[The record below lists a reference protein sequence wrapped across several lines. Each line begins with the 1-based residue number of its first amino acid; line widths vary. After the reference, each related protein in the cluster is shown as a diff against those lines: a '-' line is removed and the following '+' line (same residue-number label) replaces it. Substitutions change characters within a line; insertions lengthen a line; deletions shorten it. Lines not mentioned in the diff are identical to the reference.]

1 MANVAEGE
9 AQFSSMVWFMGV
21 VEDIN
26 DPLMINRVRVRCIG
40 YHPKDKTLLPTGD
53 LPWAPFISSTAQM
66 SAPLINQG
74 DWVVGFFLDGAQAQQ
89 PAVIGSIVSI
99 PEGAANPNEGFYD
112 PSGIHPRFPGEGTNP
127 RHARGEVG
135 TEDRN
140 AVAFS
145 RSTATPGIPA
155 ADGTKFAEP
164 LSQFDA
170 RYPFNHVIETDGGNV
185 LELDDTPEAERVQ
198 IFHRKGSFVE
208 FHPDGTVVHRGAND
222 RFHVIF
228 RNENLF
234 AGGNMNMSVVG
245 SVNILAGSN
254 TNISTTGDATWTVGG
269 DLKLNVG
276 GNFDLATAGA
286 VKISSAESIKM
297 DTSGNLDLASGASV
311 GIDAAGSA
319 TLYAGGTCGVRGSK
333 LELEGST
340 TLITTSRL
348 WTGGVVKPTSG
359 PNVITPATPIEI
371 AIVSGGPTVFEI
383 LAQDDD
389 EPKTIEEY
397 NAILTAAGLPPAN
410 TAPAV
415 EGEKNTP
422 PAGGEKKDVK
432 CGSIKLLDDY
442 SKVKVSK
449 NFTLADFTQ
458 GGKRKLQAHM
468 GVSEDEILC
477 NIVKLA
483 ENICEPIRA
492 AGIRFNITSCWRR
505 PGDAPGS
512 KATSDHNFGRAV
524 DINVLGMS
532 AYEGAQKIYP
542 IVGKIAKQFLLE
554 YASGPGWLHI
564 AYQEGAKHALPQATF
579 RNNGIY
585 ARNQFVDLKP
595 GVRAG

>member
-1 MANVAEGE
+1 METGQSN
-9 AQFSSMVWFMGV
+9 FKNMVWFMGV

-26 DPLMINRVRVRCIG
+26 DPEMLNRVRVRCIG
-40 YHPKDKTLLPTGD
+40 YHTADKTLMPTGD
-53 LPWAPFISSTAQM
+53 LPWAPFVSSTAQM
-66 SAPLINQG
+66 SSPMVNQG
-74 DWVVGFFLDGAQAQQ
+74 DWVIGFFVDGEQAQQ
-89 PAVIGSIVSI
+89 PIVIGSIVGK
-99 PEGAANPNEGFYD
+99 PESPANPNEGFYD
-112 PSGIHPRFPGEGTNP
+112 PAGVHPRFPGEGTNP

-140 AVAFS
+140 AVAYS
-145 RSTATPGIPA
+145 RSTATPGIPS

-170 RYPFNHVIETDGGNV
+170 RYPFNHVMETDGGHV
-185 LELDDTPEAERVQ
+185 FELDDTPAAERVQ

-208 FHPDGTVVHRGAND
+208 FHPDGSIVHRGAKD
-222 RFHVIF
+222 RYHIVFE
-228 RNENLF
+228 NENLY
-234 AGGNMNMSVVG
+234 AGGSMNMSVVG
-245 SVNILAGSN
+245 AVNILAGAN
-254 TNISTTGDATWTVGG
+254 TNISTGGDATWRVGG
-269 DLKLNVG
+269 NLRMDIG
-276 GNFDLATAGA
+276 GNFDVA
-286 VKISSAESIKM
+286 V
-297 DTSGNLDLASGASV
+297 
-311 GIDAAGSA
+311 
-319 TLYAGGTCGVRGSK
+319 GGTTNIDSGGTAIVYSGGNVELQGSQ
-333 LELEGST
+333 
-340 TLITTSRL
+340 
-348 WTGGVVKPTSG
+348 VHFNKPTPKPLSG
-359 PNVITPATPIEI
+359 LNAPTPITKS
-371 AIVSGGPTVFEI
+371 SGGPTVFEI
-383 LAQDDD
+383 IAQDDD

-397 NAILTAAGLPPAN
+397 NAILASAGLPPAN
-410 TAPAV
+410 TAPPV
-415 EGEKNTP
+415 EGEKSTP

-432 CGSIKLLDDY
+432 CGAIQLLDDY

-458 GGKRKLQAHM
+458 GGKRRLQPHM
-468 GVSEDEILC
+468 GVSEAEILC
-477 NIVKLA
+477 NIVKVA

-564 AYQEGAKHALPQATF
+564 AYDEGNKHGLPQATF
-579 RNNGIY
+579 RNNAVY

>member
-1 MANVAEGE
+1 METGQSN
-9 AQFSSMVWFMGV
+9 FKNMVWFMGV

-26 DPLMINRVRVRCIG
+26 DPEMLNRVRVRCIG
-40 YHPKDKTLLPTGD
+40 YHTADKTLMPTGD
-53 LPWAPFISSTAQM
+53 LPWAPFVSSTAQM
-66 SAPLINQG
+66 SSPMVNQG
-74 DWVVGFFLDGAQAQQ
+74 DWVIGFFVDGEQAQQ
-89 PAVIGSIVSI
+89 PIVIGSIVGK
-99 PEGAANPNEGFYD
+99 PESPANPNEGFYD
-112 PSGIHPRFPGEGTNP
+112 PAGVHPRFPGEGTNP

-140 AVAFS
+140 AVAYS
-145 RSTATPGIPA
+145 RSTATPGIPS

-170 RYPFNHVIETDGGNV
+170 RYPFNHVMETDGGHV
-185 LELDDTPEAERVQ
+185 FELDDTPAAERVQ

-208 FHPDGTVVHRGAND
+208 FHPDGSIVHRGAKD
-222 RFHVIF
+222 RYHIVFE
-228 RNENLF
+228 NENLY
-234 AGGNMNMSVVG
+234 AGGSMNMSVVG
-245 SVNILAGSN
+245 AVNILAGAN
-254 TNISTTGDATWTVGG
+254 TNISTGGDATWRVGG
-269 DLKLNVG
+269 NLRMDIG
-276 GNFDLATAGA
+276 GNFDVA
-286 VKISSAESIKM
+286 V
-297 DTSGNLDLASGASV
+297 
-311 GIDAAGSA
+311 
-319 TLYAGGTCGVRGSK
+319 GGTTNIDSGGTAIVYSGGNVELQGSQ
-333 LELEGST
+333 
-340 TLITTSRL
+340 
-348 WTGGVVKPTSG
+348 VHFNKPTPKPLSSLNA
-359 PNVITPATPIEI
+359 PTPITKS
-371 AIVSGGPTVFEI
+371 SGGPTVFEI
-383 LAQDDD
+383 IAQDDD

-397 NAILTAAGLPPAN
+397 NAILASAGLPPAN
-410 TAPAV
+410 TAPPV
-415 EGEKNTP
+415 EGEKSTP

-432 CGSIKLLDDY
+432 CGAIQLLDDY

-458 GGKRKLQAHM
+458 GGKRRLQAHM
-468 GVSEDEILC
+468 GVSEAEILC
-477 NIVKLA
+477 NIVKVA

-564 AYQEGAKHALPQATF
+564 AYDEGNKHGLPQATF
-579 RNNGIY
+579 RNNAVY

>member
-1 MANVAEGE
+1 METGQSN
-9 AQFSSMVWFMGV
+9 FKNMVWFMGV

-26 DPLMINRVRVRCIG
+26 DPEMINRVRVRCIG
-40 YHPKDKTLLPTGD
+40 YHTEDKSLMPTGD

-66 SAPLINQG
+66 SAPLVNQG
-74 DWVVGFFLDGAQAQQ
+74 DWVVGFFIDGEQAQQ
-89 PAVIGSIVSI
+89 PVVFGSIVGK
-99 PEGAANPNEGFYD
+99 PESPANPNEGFYD
-112 PSGIHPRFPGEGTNP
+112 PSGIHPRFPGEGTNA

-140 AVAFS
+140 AVAYS
-145 RSTATPGIPA
+145 RSTATPNIPS

-170 RYPFNHVIETDGGNV
+170 RYPFNHVMETDAGN
-185 LELDDTPEAERVQ
+185 LIELDDTPGAERIQ

-208 FHPDGTVVHRGAND
+208 FHPDGSIVHRGAKD
-222 RFHVIF
+222 RYHIIF
-228 RNENLF
+228 ENENLY

-245 SVNILAGSN
+245 AVNILAGAN
-254 TNISTTGDATWTVGG
+254 TNISTGGDATWR
-269 DLKLNVG
+269 VG
-276 GNFDLATAGA
+276 GNLR
-286 VKISSAESIKM
+286 M
-297 DTSGNLDLASGASV
+297 DIGGNLDVAVGGATN
-311 GIDAAGSA
+311 IDS
-319 TLYAGGTCGVRGSK
+319 GGTALIYSGGNV
-333 LELEGST
+333 ELQGNQ
-340 TLITTSRL
+340 
-348 WTGGVVKPTSG
+348 VHFNKPSQRQLGTINA
-359 PNVITPATPIEI
+359 PETI
-371 AIVSGGPTVFEI
+371 AKSSGGPTVFEI

-397 NAILTAAGLPPAN
+397 NAILIAAGLPPAN

-415 EGEKNTP
+415 EGDKSTP
-422 PAGGEKKDVK
+422 PAGGDKKDVT
-432 CGSIKLLDDY
+432 CGTVKLQDDY

-468 GVSEDEILC
+468 GVSEDQILC
-477 NIVKLA
+477 NIVKVA

-512 KATSDHNFGRAV
+512 KATSDHNFGRAI

-554 YASGPGWLHI
+554 YASGPGWIHI
-564 AYQEGAKHALPQATF
+564 AYDEGNKHGLPMATF
-579 RNNGIY
+579 RNNAVY

>member
-1 MANVAEGE
+1 METG
-9 AQFSSMVWFMGV
+9 QSSFKNMVWFMGV

-26 DPLMINRVRVRCIG
+26 DPEMLNRVRVRCIG
-40 YHPKDKTLLPTGD
+40 YHTADKTLMPTNN
-53 LPWAPFISSTAQM
+53 LPWAPFVSSTAQM
-66 SAPLINQG
+66 SSPMVNQG
-74 DWVVGFFLDGAQAQQ
+74 DWVVGFFVDGEQAQQ
-89 PAVIGSIVSI
+89 PVVLGSIVGK
-99 PEGAANPNEGFYD
+99 PESPANPNEGFYD
-112 PSGIHPRFPGEGTNP
+112 PSGVHPRFPGEGTNP

-140 AVAFS
+140 AVAYS
-145 RSTATPGIPA
+145 RASATPNIPS
-155 ADGTKFAEP
+155 ADGSKFAEP
-164 LSQFDA
+164 ISQFDA

-185 LELDDTPEAERVQ
+185 IELDDTPNAERIQ

-208 FHPDGTVVHRGAND
+208 FHPDGSIVHRGAKD
-222 RFHVIF
+222 RYHIVFE
-228 RNENLF
+228 NENLY

-245 SVNILAGSN
+245 AVNILAGAN
-254 TNISTTGDATWTVGG
+254 TNISTGSDGTWRVGG
-269 DLKLNVG
+269 NLRMDIG
-276 GNFDLATAGA
+276 GNFDVA
-286 VKISSAESIKM
+286 V
-297 DTSGNLDLASGASV
+297 
-311 GIDAAGSA
+311 
-319 TLYAGGTCGVRGSK
+319 GGTTNIDSGGTAIVYSGGNVELQGSQ
-333 LELEGST
+333 
-340 TLITTSRL
+340 
-348 WTGGVVKPTSG
+348 VHFNKPTPKPVSG
-359 PNVITPATPIEI
+359 LNAPTPI
-371 AIVSGGPTVFEI
+371 AKSSGGPTVFEI
-383 LAQDDD
+383 IAQDDD

-397 NAILTAAGLPPAN
+397 NAILTSAGLPPAN

-432 CGSIKLLDDY
+432 CGSIKLQDDY

-458 GGKRKLQAHM
+458 GGKRRLQSHM

-477 NIVKLA
+477 NIVKVA

-492 AGIRFNITSCWRR
+492 AGIKFNITSCWRR

-542 IVGKIAKQFLLE
+542 IVGRIAKQFLLE
-554 YASGPGWLHI
+554 YAAGPGWLHI
-564 AYQEGAKHALPQATF
+564 AYDEGNKHGLPQATF
-579 RNNGIY
+579 RNNSVY

>member
-1 MANVAEGE
+1 METGQSN
-9 AQFSSMVWFMGV
+9 FKNMVWFMGV

-26 DPLMINRVRVRCIG
+26 DPEMLNRVRVRCIG
-40 YHPKDKTLLPTGD
+40 YHTADKTLMPTGD
-53 LPWAPFISSTAQM
+53 LPWAPFVSSTAQM
-66 SAPLINQG
+66 SSPMVNQG
-74 DWVVGFFLDGAQAQQ
+74 DWVIGFFVDGEQAQQ
-89 PAVIGSIVSI
+89 PIVIGSIVGK
-99 PEGAANPNEGFYD
+99 PESPANPNEGFYD
-112 PSGIHPRFPGEGTNP
+112 PAGVHPRFPGEGTNP

-140 AVAFS
+140 AVAYS
-145 RSTATPGIPA
+145 RSTATPGIPS

-170 RYPFNHVIETDGGNV
+170 RYPFNHVMETDGGHV
-185 LELDDTPEAERVQ
+185 FELDDTPAAERVQ

-208 FHPDGTVVHRGAND
+208 FHPDGSIVHRGAKD
-222 RFHVIF
+222 RYHIVFE
-228 RNENLF
+228 NENLY
-234 AGGNMNMSVVG
+234 AGGSMNMSVVG
-245 SVNILAGSN
+245 AVNILAGAN
-254 TNISTTGDATWTVGG
+254 TNISTGGDATWRVGG
-269 DLKLNVG
+269 NLRMDIG
-276 GNFDLATAGA
+276 GNFDVA
-286 VKISSAESIKM
+286 V
-297 DTSGNLDLASGASV
+297 
-311 GIDAAGSA
+311 
-319 TLYAGGTCGVRGSK
+319 GGTTNIDSGGTAIVYSGGNVELQGSQ
-333 LELEGST
+333 
-340 TLITTSRL
+340 
-348 WTGGVVKPTSG
+348 VHFNKPTPKPLSSLNA
-359 PNVITPATPIEI
+359 PTPITKS
-371 AIVSGGPTVFEI
+371 SGGPTVFEI
-383 LAQDDD
+383 IAQDDD

-397 NAILTAAGLPPAN
+397 NAILASAGLPPAN
-410 TAPAV
+410 TAPPV
-415 EGEKNTP
+415 EGEKSTP

-432 CGSIKLLDDY
+432 CGAIQLLDDY

-458 GGKRKLQAHM
+458 GGKRRLQPHM
-468 GVSEDEILC
+468 GVSEAEILC
-477 NIVKLA
+477 NIVKVA

-564 AYQEGAKHALPQATF
+564 AYDEGNKHGLPQATF
-579 RNNGIY
+579 RNNAVY

>member
-1 MANVAEGE
+1 METGQSN
-9 AQFSSMVWFMGV
+9 FKNMVWFMGV
-21 VEDIN
+21 IEDTN
-26 DPLMINRVRVRCIG
+26 DPEMINRVRVRCIG
-40 YHPKDKTLLPTGD
+40 YHTADKSLMPTSS
-53 LPWAPFISSTAQM
+53 LPWAPFLSSTAQM
-66 SAPLINQG
+66 SAPLVNQG
-74 DWVVGFFLDGAQAQQ
+74 DWVIGFFIDGEQAQQ
-89 PAVIGSIVSI
+89 PVVFGSIVGK
-99 PEGAANPNEGFYD
+99 PESPANPNEGFYD
-112 PSGIHPRFPGEGTNP
+112 PSGVHPRFPGEGTNA

-164 LSQFDA
+164 ISQFDA
-170 RYPFNHVIETDGGNV
+170 RYPFNHVMETDGGHV
-185 LELDDTPEAERVQ
+185 FELDDTPNSERVQ
-198 IFHRKGSFVE
+198 IFHKRGSFIE
-208 FHPDGTVVHRGAND
+208 FHPDGSIVHRGAKD
-222 RFHVIF
+222 RYHVIF
-228 RNENLF
+228 NNENLY

-245 SVNILAGSN
+245 AVNILAGTN
-254 TNISTTGDATWTVGG
+254 TNISTGGDATWKIGG
-269 DLKLNVG
+269 NLRMDVG
-276 GNFDLATAGA
+276 GNFDLA
-286 VKISSAESIKM
+286 V
-297 DTSGNLDLASGASV
+297 
-311 GIDAAGSA
+311 
-319 TLYAGGTCGVRGSK
+319 GGTTNIDSGGTTIVYSGGNV
-333 LELEGST
+333 ELQGNQ
-340 TLITTSRL
+340 
-348 WTGGVVKPTSG
+348 VHFNKPTPKPLSG
-359 PNVITPATPIEI
+359 LNAPISITKS
-371 AIVSGGPTVFEI
+371 SGGPTVFEI
-383 LAQDDD
+383 IAQDDD
-389 EPKTIEEY
+389 EPKTIDEY
-397 NAILTAAGLPPAN
+397 NAILVGAGLPPAN
-410 TAPAV
+410 TDPAI

-458 GGKRKLQAHM
+458 GGKRRLQAHM

-477 NIVKLA
+477 NIVKVA

-564 AYQEGAKHALPQATF
+564 AYDEGNKHGLPQATF
-579 RNNGIY
+579 RNNSVY